1 MKVFNNLSIQFRLRN
16 SKESTSNGAKV
27 IYCRITLD
35 SSRADFSTKQKVLEK
50 NWCKLTERVKGNNQ
64 TAESINL
71 YLNNLFKS
79 ISDLYVKFR
88 GLEINF
94 NLLVIKDD
102 VFSNDKTSKCLLK
115 EASRGFNY
123 ISSQYLLD
131 ISEKDKAGIITHG
144 TFKCYRA
151 SLNSLLEF
159 VNINRVG
166 ASEVDLKTMDKEY
179 FYRFENFLLTKK
191 KMNKNS
197 THKVLKHTKRMFTYA
212 FNNGWSTTLP
222 EIWFNVKYVNPTRPL
237 LTLNEV
243 KVLLGLKIEEPYL
256 IETLDCFIFQI
267 FSGLSYREL
276 KSLNTQHLKFIDDRY
291 WIIIKR
297 MKTGNEQKLILLP
310 EALKVINK
318 YKFDQACK
326 NANQLLPVKSN
337 QKYNENLKTVQKIA
351 GINTTLTSHL
361 GRHVF
366 ATTIALSNGMPLE
379 TVSKILGHSSLKTTQ
394 IYAKVWD
401 EKIALDF
408 DALSSKLAVKI

>member
-1 MKVFNNLSIQFRLRN
+1 
-16 SKESTSNGAKV
+16 
-27 IYCRITLD
+27 
-35 SSRADFSTKQKVLEK
+35 VLER

-94 NLLVIKDD
+94 NLLVIKDE
-102 VFSNDKTSKCLLK
+102 VFSTVKTSKCLLK
-115 EASRGFNY
+115 ESSRGFNY
-123 ISSQYLLD
+123 ISSQYLID

-166 ASEVDLKTMDKEY
+166 ACEIDLKTMDKEY

-212 FNNGWSTTLP
+212 FNNGWTTTLP

-243 KVLLGLKIEEPYL
+243 KVLLELKIEEPYL

-297 MKTGNEQKLILLP
+297 KKTGNEQKLILLP
-310 EALKVINK
+310 EAIKVINK
-318 YKFDQACK
+318 YKLDQACK

-401 EKIALDF
+401 DKIALDF
-408 DALSSKLAVKI
+408 DALSSKLAIKI

>member
-16 SKESTSNGAKV
+16 AKESNKNGSKV

-35 SSRADFSTKQKVLEK
+35 SNRADFSTKQKVLER
-50 NWCKLTERVKGNNQ
+50 NWCNLSERVKGNNQ

-79 ISDLYVKFR
+79 ISDLYVKFK
-88 GLEINF
+88 GLEIDF
-94 NLLVIKDD
+94 NLLVIKDEIFT
-102 VFSNDKTSKCLLK
+102 VDKKPQNMLK
-115 EASRGFNY
+115 VASRGFNY
-123 ISSQYLLD
+123 IFNQYILD
-131 ISEKDKAGIITHG
+131 ISEKDRAGIITHG

-151 SLNSLLEF
+151 SLNSLLDF
-159 VNINRVG
+159 VNLNREG
-166 ASEVDLKTMDKEY
+166 ASEVDLSTMNKEY
-179 FYRFENFLLTKK
+179 FYQFEKFLLTKK

-212 FNNGWSTTLP
+212 YNNGWSKTLP

-237 LTLNEV
+237 LTITEV
-243 KVLLGLKIEEPYL
+243 KILLDLKLEQSYL
-256 IETLDCFIFQI
+256 IETLDCFLFQI

-276 KSLNTQHLKFIDDRY
+276 KSLNPTHLKLIEDRY

-297 MKTGNEQKLILLP
+297 KKTGNEQKLILLP
-310 EALKVINK
+310 EALKIINK
-318 YKFDQACK
+318 YKSDPNCVK
-326 NANQLLPVKSN
+326 DHQLLPVKSN
-337 QKYNENLKTVQKIA
+337 QKYNENLKSVQKLA

-379 TVSKILGHSSLKTTQ
+379 TVSKILGHTNLKTTQ

-401 EKIALDF
+401 DKIALDF
-408 DALSSKLAVKI
+408 DALSTKLASKI